1 VDIRI
6 DTLRVQA
13 TGMDPD
19 TARRFARLVAE
30 RLGAALATSPA
41 AAEPGGPG
49 AAVPGVAGAGPAAP
63 APARLG
69 SLRIAVQAPAAG
81 TQESLAAHLA
91 AEVSVALRSAS
102 APTGSPGHA
111 HRSGAR
117 PRPAGEAMS

>member
-6 DTLRVQA
+6 DTLHVQA

-49 AAVPGVAGAGPAAP
+49 AAGADPAAP
-63 APARLG
+63 PPARLG
-69 SLRIAVQAPAAG
+69 SLRIAVQAPGAG

-102 APTGSPGHA
+102 ASTGSPGHA

-117 PRPAGEAMS
+117 PRPAGEAMR